1 MSIPPHAQPPAGS
14 PAAPLTADGERA
26 AHWQAIAHM
35 NPATLHARI
44 RTALSIVQARP
55 MDEQTRLDLERVL
68 SGFGE
73 AA

>member
-1 MSIPPHAQPPAGS
+1 
-14 PAAPLTADGERA
+14 
-26 AHWQAIAHM
+26 M